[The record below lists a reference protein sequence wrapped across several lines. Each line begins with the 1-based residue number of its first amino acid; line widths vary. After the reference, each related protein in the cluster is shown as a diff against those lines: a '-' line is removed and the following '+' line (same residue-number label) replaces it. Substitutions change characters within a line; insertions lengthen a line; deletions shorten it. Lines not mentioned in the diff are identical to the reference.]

1 MEPDPLRIHIVTDK
15 FNTGGGIEHVYQISK
30 GIKNVNFGIFAENGN
45 AKDKFK
51 GLDNI
56 KVYDKGFSPEY
67 VLEKRPDIVHI
78 HHLRPLLSFFKNPFA
93 KYNIPIIFTAHG
105 LHIHKYEFSKSLG
118 KRLKYFLRFNLEKN
132 VFKKIDRVIA
142 VSKEDTIFLQDKY
155 KLKNVTYLTN
165 GIDFSRINISNKSK
179 IDLRKDMNLCVD
191 HFLFLTVARF
201 DYQKGYDVLIRAIYL
216 LKDFIKNRKVKFIF
230 VGKGDK
236 FEEMKKLSEKLSVS
250 EYIYFFGERK
260 DVYNIIKCSDC
271 FILPSRW
278 EGLPIV
284 LIEAGFLKVP
294 VIASNTYGNREIIR
308 KKNGFLFENQN
319 IEDLSENIKKIIEHK
334 NYLDEYSENLFQEV
348 KKNYSIENMISGI
361 KQIYFSYKKY

>member
-1 MEPDPLRIHIVTDK
+1 MRPDPLRIHIVTDK
-15 FNTGGGIEHVYQISK
+15 FNTGGGIEHIYQISK
-30 GIKNVNFGIFAENGN
+30 GITNVNFGIFAENGN

-51 GLDNI
+51 GLDNV
-56 KVYDKGFSPEY
+56 KVYDKGFNPEY

-78 HHLRPLLSFFKNPFA
+78 HHLRPLLSFFKNPFV

-105 LHIHKYEFSKSLG
+105 LHIHKYEFSKSLK

-132 VFKKIDRVIA
+132 VLKKIDRVIA
-142 VSKEDTIFLQDKY
+142 VSKEDTIFLQEKY

-165 GIDFSRINISNKSK
+165 GIDFSKINISNKSK
-179 IDLRKDMNLCVD
+179 IDLREDMNLSMD
-191 HFLFLTVARF
+191 HFLFVTVARF
-201 DYQKGYDVLIRAIYL
+201 DFQKGYDVLIRAIYL

-236 FEEMKKLSEKLSVS
+236 FEEMKKLSGKLSVS

-284 LIEAGFLKVP
+284 LIETGFLKVP

-319 IEDLSENIKKIIEHK
+319 TEDLSENIKKVIEHK
-334 NYLDEYSENLFQEV
+334 NYLNEYSENLFQEV